1 MNSIMPLILTGLI
14 GIGVGFAIGILVCSL
29 RGERKTEENSRP
41 TTQLSSADIPQRV
54 PPPYL
59 KPALNE
65 PVQEE
70 ALKPPGMNIVEVM
83 TRAIQPKKGDLQE
96 TPKSI
101 TAQIDDVL
109 QDMLDES
116 AHENQ
121 AIRLIEDPGKGVV
134 VMVGLDQYE
143 GVEAVPDPEIR
154 SLIRSAVAEWESRA
168 SIEDQQA

>member
-1 MNSIMPLILTGLI
+1 
-14 GIGVGFAIGILVCSL
+14 
-29 RGERKTEENSRP
+29 
-41 TTQLSSADIPQRV
+41 
-54 PPPYL
+54 
-59 KPALNE
+59 
-65 PVQEE
+65 
-70 ALKPPGMNIVEVM
+70 MNIVDVM
-83 TRAIQPKKGDLQE
+83 TRAIQPKKGDLQG